1 MSVKSA
7 IETYS
12 YDQSSSL
19 IDSTA
24 ALIESTNP
32 NPNPN
37 PNPNLNNNPN
47 LNPNLNNNPNL
58 NLNPNTNPKSV
69 DESKNK

>member
-32 NPNPN
+32 N
-37 PNPNLNNNPN
+37 LNNNPN
-47 LNPNLNNNPNL
+47 LNPNLSPNL
-58 NLNPNTNPKSV
+58 DPNPKSV
-69 DESKNK
+69 DESKIK

>member
-24 ALIESTNP
+24 ALIESTNLNLNNNP
-32 NPNPN
+32 NSNLNFNLNPN
-37 PNPNLNNNPN
+37 PNPNLN
-47 LNPNLNNNPNL
+47 LNNNPNS
-58 NLNPNTNPKSV
+58 NPKSV